1 MALMT
6 RIYDADTIEARPVRW
21 GWWHILVITDL
32 ARREGGFPD
41 DMPIL
46 EVWSLNGGKHEVQY
60 ETWYKDYSDDEV
72 FVLRPGDQIEV
83 WRDR

>member
-1 MALMT
+1 MLCTA
-6 RIYDADTIEARPVRW
+6 IYDADTTTPRKVRW
-21 GWWHILVITDL
+21 GWWHVLVLTDL
-32 ARREGGFPD
+32 ARREGGWPE
-41 DMPIL
+41 DMAIL

-60 ETWYKDYSDDEV
+60 ETWYRDDSDGEV